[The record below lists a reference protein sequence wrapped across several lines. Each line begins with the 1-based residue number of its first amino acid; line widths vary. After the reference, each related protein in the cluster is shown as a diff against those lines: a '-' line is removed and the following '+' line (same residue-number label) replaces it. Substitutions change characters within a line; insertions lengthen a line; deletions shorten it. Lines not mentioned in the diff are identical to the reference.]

1 MATWIASLNPDRKRS
16 AQKAKDRLK
25 LVLIQDR
32 VNLSAETLEILKNDL
47 LQVISKYVAIDSSD
61 VIIRMTQEGRS
72 HRLVADVPIKESSR
86 RYAG

>member
-1 MATWIASLNPDRKRS
+1 MATWIAGLHPDQKRS

-32 VNLSAETLEILKNDL
+32 VNLSAEALEHLKSDL

-72 HRLVADVPIKESSR
+72 HRLVTDVPIKESSR
-86 RYAG
+86 HYTG